1 MKAIPYVSVLLLLLV
16 NVASSQEYPA
26 YRVRSEFTL
35 KDKTVAGNG
44 LCVPIQVD
52 GKKLLL
58 TAAHVV
64 KNDEGKNSDE
74 ILVDLPDG
82 WIRCKIKKIDA
93 EADLCLL
100 EPRINPP
107 KVVELDKKN
116 NEQNQDVFNPN
127 YFCSM
132 KMKIEEGTLII
143 EASGGRWIAKIP
155 EYSHGSS
162 GSPVY
167 TKEGKLCGLGIA
179 GYSEDGGKTMTFAI
193 VVGRK
198 AISKFVHSEK

>member
-1 MKAIPYVSVLLLLLV
+1 MKTIPYVSVLLLLV
-16 NVASSQEYPA
+16 SVATAQDYPA
-26 YRVRSEFTL
+26 YRVKAEFIF
-35 KDKTVAGNG
+35 KDKTVAGQG

-58 TAAHVV
+58 TAAHVIQ
-64 KNDEGKNSDE
+64 NDAGKNSEE

-82 WIRCKIKKIDA
+82 WIRCKVKKLDA

-100 EPRINPP
+100 EPRMPP
-107 KVVELDKKN
+107 PTTVEVDKKN
-116 NEQNQDVFNPN
+116 NEQQQAVFNPN
-127 YFCSM
+127 YYTNTAM
-132 KMKIEEGTLII
+132 KLETGNLMLETNDGK
-143 EASGGRWIAKIP
+143 WIARIS

-167 TKEGKLCGLGIA
+167 TKEGKLCGLGVA

-193 VVGRK
+193 IVGRK
-198 AISKFVHSEK
+198 VIAKFLHSEK